1 MPSCL
6 HVHHGLHHWPT
17 CLHEQPGPQA
27 PTFCTPAHITLFG
40 RGPNED
46 LNAIMMR
53 SASGECG
60 HERTRPHEFALQVH
74 RGRSLIG
81 HFCNSM
87 MKVHMIVA
95 KIFISSSP
103 HSA

>member
-60 HERTRPHEFALQVH
+60 HEAARIRPPGSPSTVADLSSVISATR
-74 RGRSLIG
+74 
-81 HFCNSM
+81 
-87 MKVHMIVA
+87 
-95 KIFISSSP
+95 
-103 HSA
+103 